1 MSKDKIIDFSQAERN
16 ARMRDLENSKVL
28 SDEEMEM
35 ANDLQ
40 AKANAR
46 GMKLIPEKRVK
57 NKADFVQ
64 FIQMNWKYL
73 NELKYLSTAE
83 KAFLIDIM
91 PYVGFMSNAIVEV
104 PGAKQQMPLTQ
115 EALGQKIGKDKSQMT
130 KMIKPLVAKGV
141 LERTTG
147 AVEENNA
154 KAFVIYVNPHILYS
168 GDRDNINP
176 TLQTM
181 FQKYMKKEVLQD
193 LPIRFF

>member
-1 MSKDKIIDFSQAERN
+1 MSKDKIIDFSEAERN
-16 ARMRDLENSKVL
+16 ARMRDLQNSKVL
-28 SDEEMEM
+28 TDEEMEM

-57 NKADFVQ
+57 NKAEFVQ
-64 FIQMNWKYL
+64 FIQKNWKYL

-83 KAFLIDIM
+83 KAFLLDIM
-91 PYVGFMSNAIVEV
+91 PHIGFISNALVEN
-104 PGAKQQMPLTQ
+104 PSGKPQMPLTQ
-115 EALGQKIGKDKSQMT
+115 EALGLKIGKDKSQMT
-130 KMIKPLVAKGV
+130 KMVKPLVAKGI
-141 LERTTG
+141 LERTAG
-147 AVEENNA
+147 AVQDNNT
-154 KAFVIYVNPHILYS
+154 KAFVIYVNPHIMYS

-181 FQKYMKKEVLQD
+181 FQKYMNKPVFKN